1 MLLAMS
7 DASVLVDMA
16 QTKLLSP
23 MTRLP
28 YEIVAPDFVIEEI
41 TRQEETRA
49 IDALVRG
56 KKLTVLTATRDD
68 LRRVE
73 ELQQSQARLSFAD
86 CSVVVL
92 AERYAAMILTND
104 LRMRK
109 VSEGKGLTC
118 HGTIWIVRQLV
129 QQNAVG
135 AERALRALYLL
146 VDINPRLPRAE
157 CNRLLQ
163 ELQRA
168 SGGSD

>member
-1 MLLAMS
+1 MLLAIS

-16 QTKLLSP
+16 EANLLGSL
-23 MTRLP
+23 TRLP

-41 TRQEETRA
+41 TRPDEKQA

-56 KKLTVLTATRDD
+56 KKLTVLTTGLDD

-92 AERYAAMILTND
+92 AERHQALVLTND
-104 LRMRK
+104 SRIRK
-109 VSEGKGLTC
+109 VSEGRGLTC

-129 QQNAVG
+129 LQRVVTVEG
-135 AERALRALYLL
+135 ALRVLHLL
-146 VDINPRLPRAE
+146 LDINPRLPKAE

-163 ELQRA
+163 ELERT
-168 SGGSD
+168 SGGPD

>member
-56 KKLTVLTATRDD
+56 NKLTVLTATRDG
-68 LRRVE
+68 LRRGTTSDASKNCSRARRDCPSRTARSWY
-73 ELQQSQARLSFAD
+73 LQS
-86 CSVVVL
+86 
-92 AERYAAMILTND
+92 AMP
-104 LRMRK
+104 
-109 VSEGKGLTC
+109 
-118 HGTIWIVRQLV
+118 Q
-129 QQNAVG
+129 
-135 AERALRALYLL
+135 
-146 VDINPRLPRAE
+146 
-157 CNRLLQ
+157 
-163 ELQRA
+163 
-168 SGGSD
+168 